1 MPKLILKQI
10 IVEENSTTAT
20 SSATNIPAG
29 INKNIARPGIRKITL
44 ARKIFRFFSS
54 ALRFFRCRS

>member
-1 MPKLILKQI
+1 MLKQKI
-10 IVEENSTTAT
+10 IKKNLTIAT

-44 ARKIFRFFSS
+44 ARKIFLFFSS
-54 ALRFFRCRS
+54 PSRFLRCRS